1 MKVATWNVNSIRAR
15 LPNVLT
21 WLNENPLDVLLLQ
34 EIKCVEDNFPFSE
47 FEKIGYNVLV
57 NGQKAYNGVAILSRS
72 IPETVI
78 YNLPGNDQDI
88 QRRYIEA
95 RIEGV
100 VFGCIYL
107 PNGNPINTEKFSYK
121 LHWME
126 KLRQHAQNLLLK
138 EVPVILGGDFN
149 IIPTDDD
156 VHDPLT
162 WKDDALCLYE
172 ARQKFREIVNL
183 GYMDAFRIFNTNPNN
198 YTFWDYQGGA
208 WQNDYGVRIDHFLL
222 SAQAADICTLCEIDS
237 SPRGRPKASDHTP
250 ICIELHRQ

>member
-34 EIKCVEDNFPFSE
+34 EIKCVDDNFPFSE
-47 FEKIGYNVLV
+47 FENIGYNVLV

-126 KLRQHAQNLLLK
+126 KLRQHAQNLLMK

-172 ARQKFREIVNL
+172 ARQKFREIINL
-183 GYMDAFRIFNTNPNN
+183 GYMDAFRIFNTNANN

-250 ICIELHRQ
+250 ICIELHQQ

>member
-47 FEKIGYNVLV
+47 FENIGYNVLV
-57 NGQKAYNGVAILSRS
+57 NGQKSYNGVAILSKS
-72 IPETVI
+72 APENVI
-78 YNLPGNDQDI
+78 YNLPGNDHDI

-95 RIEGV
+95 KIEGV

-107 PNGNPINTEKFSYK
+107 PNGNPINTEKFLYK
-121 LHWME
+121 LRWME
-126 KLRQHAQNLLLK
+126 ILRKHAQNLLMQ

-149 IIPTDDD
+149 IIPTDED
-156 VHDPLT
+156 VHDPLA
-162 WKDDALCLYE
+162 WKEDALCLYE
-172 ARQKFREIVNL
+172 ARQRFREIINL
-183 GYMDAFRIFNTNPNN
+183 GYTDAFRIFNTNSNN

-208 WQNDYGVRIDHFLL
+208 WQNDYGIRIDHFLL
-222 SAQAADICTLCEIDS
+222 SAQAADICTLCKIDS

-250 ICIELHRQ
+250 ICIELHQK